1 MLCRGAGRH
10 HLAGLS
16 CRIATSTRLPGVEVN
31 PLDDLDLRLVHAL
44 QLDGRAPLTSIADVL
59 GVSDQTVARRY
70 RRLRGAGAMRV
81 LGLADAGRFGHIE
94 WLVRVRCTPDSAS
107 GVAGALARRDDTSW
121 VSLTAGGTEIVCLT
135 RAPHR
140 AEGASLLLQKL
151 PRTPRVVDIS
161 AHYILHT
168 FFGGPTGWHG
178 KTRALTDEQA
188 ERLRPRL
195 PEPPP
200 RGLRV
205 PMREGDAELFATL
218 ASDGRAGYAE
228 LAAATGWS
236 ESTVRRRLEQLRHL
250 RALFFD
256 VEIDAAL
263 LGYEAEVMLWL
274 TVPPA
279 DLVSVAEE
287 LSGHPEVVFTAATS
301 GQSNLV
307 AIVVCRDIDAFY
319 DYMSTRIGA
328 LKSVNHMES
337 APVLQ
342 SVKRAGRLVPARN
355 HPFPSR

>member
-1 MLCRGAGRH
+1 MDSG
-10 HLAGLS
+10 
-16 CRIATSTRLPGVEVN
+16 
-31 PLDDLDLRLVHAL
+31 PLDDLDRRLVHAL
-44 QLDGRAPLTSIADVL
+44 QLDGRAPLKYIAEVL

-70 RRLRGAGAMRV
+70 RRLRGSGAMRV
-81 LGLADAGRFGHIE
+81 LGLPHAGRFGHIE
-94 WLVRVRCTPDSAS
+94 WLVRVRCTPDTAG
-107 GVAGALARRDDTSW
+107 GVAAALARRDDTSW

-140 AEGASLLLQKL
+140 SDGAALLLQKL

-178 KTRALTDEQA
+178 RTRALSDEQA
-188 ERLRPRL
+188 RLLQPRL
-195 PEPPP
+195 AEPPP

-205 PMREGDAELFATL
+205 PMREGDGALLAAL

-236 ESTVRRRLEQLRHL
+236 ESTVRRRLEYLRDV

-263 LGYEAEVMLWL
+263 LGYETEIMLWL

-279 DLVSVAEE
+279 ELVSVAEQ
-287 LSGHPEVVFTAATS
+287 LSQQPEAVFTAAVS

-319 DYMSTRIGA
+319 DFMTTRIGA
-328 LKSVNHMES
+328 LRAVSHVES

-342 SVKRAGRLVPARN
+342 SVKRAGRLLPAGR
-355 HPFPSR
+355 PLFPSR